1 MKEVIYMEILFC
13 NENNKEYQGKLNV
26 LMKEV
31 FLDFQFWY
39 DLNLWDHNYESYS
52 IMENEQI
59 VSNICLYKTKLILN
73 EKQCSALS
81 VGAVATKKEY
91 RGRGYLRSIME
102 HVTKKYDGTPMYL
115 SANEN
120 VINFYPKF
128 ESIMEH
134 VTKKYD
140 GTPMYL
146 SANENVINFYPKFGF
161 ERIYEKLPVAEYLVH
176 NDILPE
182 KLSFDSEKVWH
193 YVYNRKNIGKKL
205 DCLNTASI
213 NLFHIYGGWLKDY
226 IYDIPALDTIVIAQP
241 EETVLKMIGV
251 FSLNQIE
258 FSDLAKYLPFRNIK
272 KIEFGF
278 TPYWNDLQYKMID
291 YETDPL
297 FVRGLRHKL
306 GDFKFPELSIT

>member
-1 MKEVIYMEILFC
+1 MEILFC

-91 RGRGYLRSIME
+91 RGRGYLR
-102 HVTKKYDGTPMYL
+102 
-115 SANEN
+115 
-120 VINFYPKF
+120 
-128 ESIMEH
+128 SIMEH